1 MTLKIATRSSKLAL
15 AQVDEFV
22 SEYNI
27 SDYKIIKI
35 KTEGDVKSSKGETLF
50 DKAHFVTDI
59 QKSILRGDADI
70 AVHSAKDTPAKK
82 TNGIERNFII
92 SRTSKDVLVFKDNNN
107 FNSSMKLG
115 TSSLRRKLQA
125 FHFLKSTNVFD
136 INGNVDTRLEK
147 LSQGEYDC
155 IILAKAGLARLKLLD
170 ELQYEVMDWS
180 TASGQGFLCIEVLND
195 PSADI
200 YNFLLQ
206 SFREINFTHGNNI
219 SIERSIL
226 EAINAGCNSAI
237 SIQTQSNLESENSQ
251 SIHLGKIYGVKKY
264 ISFSGTTAEKT
275 INDIKN
281 QDGLKLLNEHN

>member
-15 AQVDEFV
+15 AQVEEFV

-35 KTEGDVKSSKGETLF
+35 KTEGDVKSAKGETLF
-50 DKAHFVTDI
+50 DKAHYVTDI
-59 QKSILRGDADI
+59 QKSILSGDADI

-82 TNGIERNFII
+82 TNGIERNFLI

-147 LSQGEYDC
+147 LYRGDYDC
-155 IILAKAGLARLKLLD
+155 IILAKAGLERLRLLE
-170 ELQYEVMDWS
+170 ELNYEEMDWI
-180 TASGQGFLCIEVLND
+180 TASGQGTLAVEMIESFHENEE
-195 PSADI
+195 
-200 YNFLLQ
+200 LL
-206 SFREINFTHGNNI
+206 EIHSNI
-219 SIERSIL
+219 KNKLATNGIEYERNIL
-226 EAINAGCNSAI
+226 ERVDAGCNSAI
-237 SIQTQSNLESENSQ
+237 AIESISENSKQ
-251 SIHLGKIYGVKKY
+251 IIRGEIYGVKKF
-264 ISFSGTTAEKT
+264 ITFSGAT
-275 INDIKN
+275 DIEAIEDIERQN
-281 QDGLKLLNEHN
+281 GRRFLNEHN

>member
-35 KTEGDVKSSKGETLF
+35 KTEGDVKSSKGDTLF

-107 FNSSMKLG
+107 NFNSSMKLG

-147 LSQGEYDC
+147 LYQGEYDC
-155 IILAKAGLARLKLLD
+155 IILAKAGLERLRLLE
-170 ELQYEVMDWS
+170 ELNYKEMNWI
-180 TASGQGFLCIEVLND
+180 TASGQGTLAVEMIESFNE
-195 PSADI
+195 
-200 YNFLLQ
+200 NEELL
-206 SFREINFTHGNNI
+206 EIHSNI
-219 SIERSIL
+219 KNKLATNSIEYERNIL
-226 EAINAGCNSAI
+226 ERVDAGCNSAI
-237 SIQTQSNLESENSQ
+237 AMESISENSKQ
-251 SIHLGKIYGVKKY
+251 IIRGEIYGVKKF
-264 ISFSGTTAEKT
+264 ITFSGAT
-275 INDIKN
+275 DIEAI
-281 QDGLKLLNEHN
+281 QDIERQNGRRFLNEHN

>member
-15 AQVDEFV
+15 AQVEEFV

-35 KTEGDVKSSKGETLF
+35 KTEGDVKSAKGETLF

-59 QKSILRGDADI
+59 QKSILSGDADI

-107 FNSSMKLG
+107 FDSSMKLG

-125 FHFLKSTNVFD
+125 FHFLKSSNVSG

-147 LSQGEYDC
+147 LYRGEYDC
-155 IILAKAGLARLKLLD
+155 IILAKAGLERLRLLD
-170 ELQYEVMDWS
+170 ELNYEEMDWI
-180 TASGQGFLCIEVLND
+180 TASGQGTLAVEMIESFHENEE
-195 PSADI
+195 
-200 YNFLLQ
+200 LL
-206 SFREINFTHGNNI
+206 EIHSNI
-219 SIERSIL
+219 KNKLATNSIEYERNIL
-226 EAINAGCNSAI
+226 ERVDAGCNSAI
-237 SIQTQSNLESENSQ
+237 AIESISENSKQ
-251 SIHLGKIYGVKKY
+251 IIRGEIYGVKEF
-264 ISFSGTTAEKT
+264 ITFSGATDTEAIE
-275 INDIKN
+275 DIER
-281 QDGLKLLNEHN
+281 QHGRRFLNEHN

>member
-1 MTLKIATRSSKLAL
+1 MTLKIATRFSKLAL

-50 DKAHFVTDI
+50 DKEHFVTDI
-59 QKSILRGDADI
+59 QKSILSGDADI

-92 SRTSKDVLVFKDNNN
+92 SRTSKDVLIFKDNNN

-147 LSQGEYDC
+147 LYRGDYDC
-155 IILAKAGLARLKLLD
+155 IILAKAGLERLRLLG
-170 ELQYEVMDWS
+170 ELNYKEMDWI
-180 TASGQGFLCIEVLND
+180 TASGQGTLAVEMKETFHENEKLLEIHTNINNKLATNGIE
-195 PSADI
+195 
-200 YNFLLQ
+200 YE
-206 SFREINFTHGNNI
+206 RNI
-219 SIERSIL
+219 LDRID
-226 EAINAGCNSAI
+226 AGCNSAI
-237 SIQTQSNLESENSQ
+237 AIESISENSKQ
-251 SIHLGKIYGVKKY
+251 IIRGEIYGIKKF
-264 ISFSGTTAEKT
+264 ITFSGATDLEAIE
-275 INDIKN
+275 DIERQN
-281 QDGLKLLNEHN
+281 GRRFLNEHN

>member
-35 KTEGDVKSSKGETLF
+35 KTEGDIKSSKGETLF
-50 DKAHFVTDI
+50 DKAHFVSDI

-92 SRTSKDVLVFKDNNN
+92 SRTSKDVLVFKDSNNN

-147 LSQGEYDC
+147 LYRGEYDC
-155 IILAKAGLARLKLLD
+155 IILAKAGLERLRLLE
-170 ELQYEVMDWS
+170 ELNYKEMNWI
-180 TASGQGFLCIEVLND
+180 TASGQGTLAVEMIESFNE
-195 PSADI
+195 
-200 YNFLLQ
+200 NEELL
-206 SFREINFTHGNNI
+206 EIHSNI
-219 SIERSIL
+219 KNKLATNSIEYERNIL
-226 EAINAGCNSAI
+226 DKVDAGCNSAI
-237 SIQTQSNLESENSQ
+237 AMESISENSKQ
-251 SIHLGKIYGVKKY
+251 IIRGEIYGVKKF
-264 ISFSGTTAEKT
+264 ITFSGAT
-275 INDIKN
+275 DIEAI
-281 QDGLKLLNEHN
+281 QDIERQNGRRFLNEHN

>member
-35 KTEGDVKSSKGETLF
+35 KTEGDVKSAKGETLF

-59 QKSILRGDADI
+59 QKSILSGDADI

-147 LSQGEYDC
+147 LYRGDYDC
-155 IILAKAGLARLKLLD
+155 IILAKAGLERLRLLD
-170 ELQYEVMDWS
+170 ELNYEEMDWI
-180 TASGQGFLCIEVLND
+180 TASGQGTLAVEMTESFHENEKLLEIHSNIKNKLATNGIE
-195 PSADI
+195 
-200 YNFLLQ
+200 Y
-206 SFREINFTHGNNI
+206 
-219 SIERSIL
+219 ERNIL
-226 EAINAGCNSAI
+226 ERVDAGCNSAI
-237 SIQTQSNLESENSQ
+237 AIESISENSKQ
-251 SIHLGKIYGVKKY
+251 IIRGEIYGVKEF
-264 ISFSGTTAEKT
+264 ITFSGAS
-275 INDIKN
+275 DIEAIEDIERQN
-281 QDGLKLLNEHN
+281 GRRFLNEHN

>member
-35 KTEGDVKSSKGETLF
+35 KTEGDVKSSKGDTLF

-107 FNSSMKLG
+107 NFNSSMKLG

-147 LSQGEYDC
+147 LYQGEYDC
-155 IILAKAGLARLKLLD
+155 IILAKAGLERLRLLE
-170 ELQYEVMDWS
+170 ELNYKEMNWI
-180 TASGQGFLCIEVLND
+180 TASGQGTLAVEMIESFNE
-195 PSADI
+195 
-200 YNFLLQ
+200 NEELL
-206 SFREINFTHGNNI
+206 EIHSNI
-219 SIERSIL
+219 KKKLATNSIEYERNIL
-226 EAINAGCNSAI
+226 DKVDAGCNSAI
-237 SIQTQSNLESENSQ
+237 AMESISENSKQ
-251 SIHLGKIYGVKKY
+251 IIRGEIYLSLIHI
-264 ISFSGTTAEKT
+264 
-275 INDIKN
+275 
-281 QDGLKLLNEHN
+281 

>member
-15 AQVDEFV
+15 AQVEEFV

-35 KTEGDVKSSKGETLF
+35 KTEGDVKSAKGEKLF

-59 QKSILRGDADI
+59 QKSILSGDADI

-107 FNSSMKLG
+107 YDSSMKLG

-125 FHFLKSTNVFD
+125 FHFLKSSNVSG

-147 LSQGEYDC
+147 LYRGEYDC
-155 IILAKAGLARLKLLD
+155 IILAKAGLERLRLLE
-170 ELQYEVMDWS
+170 ELNYEEMDWI
-180 TASGQGFLCIEVLND
+180 TASGQGTLAVEMIDSFHKNQE
-195 PSADI
+195 
-200 YNFLLQ
+200 LL
-206 SFREINFTHGNNI
+206 EIHSNI
-219 SIERSIL
+219 KNKLATNSIEYERNIL
-226 EAINAGCNSAI
+226 DKVDAGCNSAI
-237 SIQTQSNLESENSQ
+237 AIESISENSKQ
-251 SIHLGKIYGVKKY
+251 IIRGEIYGVKKF
-264 ISFSGTTAEKT
+264 ITFSGAT
-275 INDIKN
+275 DIEAIEDIERQN
-281 QDGLKLLNEHN
+281 GRRFLNEHN

>member
-15 AQVDEFV
+15 AQVEEFV

-35 KTEGDVKSSKGETLF
+35 KTEGDVKSAKGEKLF

-59 QKSILRGDADI
+59 QKSILSGDADI

-107 FNSSMKLG
+107 YDSSMKLG

-125 FHFLKSTNVFD
+125 FHFLKSSNVSG

-147 LSQGEYDC
+147 LYRGEYDC
-155 IILAKAGLARLKLLD
+155 IILAKAGLERLRLLE
-170 ELQYEVMDWS
+170 ELNYEEMDWI
-180 TASGQGFLCIEVLND
+180 TASGQGTLAVEMIDSFHKNQE
-195 PSADI
+195 
-200 YNFLLQ
+200 LL
-206 SFREINFTHGNNI
+206 EIHSNI
-219 SIERSIL
+219 KNKLATNSIEYERNIL
-226 EAINAGCNSAI
+226 DKVDAGCNSAI
-237 SIQTQSNLESENSQ
+237 AIESISENSKQ
-251 SIHLGKIYGVKKY
+251 IIRGEIYGVKKF
-264 ISFSGTTAEKT
+264 ITFSGATHIEAIE
-275 INDIKN
+275 DIERQN
-281 QDGLKLLNEHN
+281 GRRFLNEHN

>member
-15 AQVDEFV
+15 AQVEEFV

-35 KTEGDVKSSKGETLF
+35 KTEGDVKSAKGETLF

-59 QKSILRGDADI
+59 QKSILSGDADI

-107 FNSSMKLG
+107 FDSSMKLG

-125 FHFLKSTNVFD
+125 FHFLKSSNVSG

-147 LSQGEYDC
+147 LYRGEYDC
-155 IILAKAGLARLKLLD
+155 IILAKAGLERLRLLK
-170 ELQYEVMDWS
+170 ELIM
-180 TASGQGFLCIEVLND
+180 
-195 PSADI
+195 
-200 YNFLLQ
+200 
-206 SFREINFTHGNNI
+206 
-219 SIERSIL
+219 
-226 EAINAGCNSAI
+226 
-237 SIQTQSNLESENSQ
+237 
-251 SIHLGKIYGVKKY
+251 KKW
-264 ISFSGTTAEKT
+264 IG
-275 INDIKN
+275 
-281 QDGLKLLNEHN
+281 

>member
-35 KTEGDVKSSKGETLF
+35 KTEGDVKSAKGETLF

-59 QKSILRGDADI
+59 QKSILSGDADI

-107 FNSSMKLG
+107 FNSSMKIG

-147 LSQGEYDC
+147 LYRGDYDC
-155 IILAKAGLARLKLLD
+155 IILAKAGLERLRLLD
-170 ELQYEVMDWS
+170 ELNYEEMDWI
-180 TASGQGFLCIEVLND
+180 TASGQGTLAVEMTESFHENEKLLEIHSNIKNKLATNGIE
-195 PSADI
+195 
-200 YNFLLQ
+200 Y
-206 SFREINFTHGNNI
+206 
-219 SIERSIL
+219 ERNIL
-226 EAINAGCNSAI
+226 ERVDAGCNSAI
-237 SIQTQSNLESENSQ
+237 AIESNSENSKQ
-251 SIHLGKIYGVKKY
+251 IIRGEIYGVKKF
-264 ISFSGTTAEKT
+264 ITFSGASDLEA
-275 INDIKN
+275 IEDIERQN
-281 QDGLKLLNEHN
+281 GRRFLNEHN

>member
-35 KTEGDVKSSKGETLF
+35 KTEGDVKSAKGETLF

-59 QKSILRGDADI
+59 QKSILSGDSDI

-92 SRTSKDVLVFKDNNN
+92 SRTSKDVLIFKDNNN
-107 FNSSMKLG
+107 FNSSMKIG

-147 LSQGEYDC
+147 LYRGDYDC
-155 IILAKAGLARLKLLD
+155 IILAKAGLERLRLLD
-170 ELQYEVMDWS
+170 ELNYEEMDWI
-180 TASGQGFLCIEVLND
+180 TASGQGTLAVEMTESYHENEKLLEIHSNIKNKLATNGIE
-195 PSADI
+195 
-200 YNFLLQ
+200 Y
-206 SFREINFTHGNNI
+206 
-219 SIERSIL
+219 ERNIL
-226 EAINAGCNSAI
+226 ERVDAGCNSAI
-237 SIQTQSNLESENSQ
+237 AIESISENFKQ
-251 SIHLGKIYGVKKY
+251 IIRGEIYGVKEF
-264 ISFSGTTAEKT
+264 ITFSGTS
-275 INDIKN
+275 DIEAIEDIERQN
-281 QDGLKLLNEHN
+281 GRRFLNEHN

>member
-35 KTEGDVKSSKGETLF
+35 KTEGDVKSAKGETLF

-59 QKSILRGDADI
+59 QKSILSGDADI

-147 LSQGEYDC
+147 LYRGDYDC
-155 IILAKAGLARLKLLD
+155 IILAKAGLERLRLLD
-170 ELQYEVMDWS
+170 ELNYEEMDWI
-180 TASGQGFLCIEVLND
+180 TASGQGTLAVEVTESFHENEKLLEIHSNIKNKLATNGIE
-195 PSADI
+195 
-200 YNFLLQ
+200 Y
-206 SFREINFTHGNNI
+206 
-219 SIERSIL
+219 ERNIL
-226 EAINAGCNSAI
+226 ERVDAGCNSAI
-237 SIQTQSNLESENSQ
+237 AIESNSENSKQ
-251 SIHLGKIYGVKKY
+251 IIRGEIYGVKEF
-264 ISFSGTTAEKT
+264 ITFSGAS
-275 INDIKN
+275 DIEAIEDIERQN
-281 QDGLKLLNEHN
+281 GSRFLNEHN

>member
-50 DKAHFVTDI
+50 DKAHFVSDI

-92 SRTSKDVLVFKDNNN
+92 SRTSKDVLIFKDNNN

-147 LSQGEYDC
+147 LYRGDYDC
-155 IILAKAGLARLKLLD
+155 IILAKAGLERLRLLK
-170 ELQYEVMDWS
+170 ELNYEEMDWI
-180 TASGQGFLCIEVLND
+180 TASGQGTLAVEMTDSFHQNEKLLEIHSNIKNKLATNGIE
-195 PSADI
+195 
-200 YNFLLQ
+200 Y
-206 SFREINFTHGNNI
+206 
-219 SIERSIL
+219 ERNIL
-226 EAINAGCNSAI
+226 ERVDAGCNSAI
-237 SIQTQSNLESENSQ
+237 AIESISENSQ
-251 SIHLGKIYGVKKY
+251 QIIRGEIYGVKEF
-264 ISFSGTTAEKT
+264 ITFSGAS
-275 INDIKN
+275 DIEAIEDIERQN
-281 QDGLKLLNEHN
+281 GRRFLNEHN

>member
-35 KTEGDVKSSKGETLF
+35 KTEGDVKSSKGDTLF

-107 FNSSMKLG
+107 NFNSSMKLG

-147 LSQGEYDC
+147 LYQGEYDC
-155 IILAKAGLARLKLLD
+155 IILAKAGLERLRLLE
-170 ELQYEVMDWS
+170 ELNYKEMNWI
-180 TASGQGFLCIEVLND
+180 TASGQGTLAVEMIESFNE
-195 PSADI
+195 
-200 YNFLLQ
+200 NEELL
-206 SFREINFTHGNNI
+206 EIHSNI
-219 SIERSIL
+219 KNKLATNSIEYERNIL
-226 EAINAGCNSAI
+226 ERVDAGCNSAI
-237 SIQTQSNLESENSQ
+237 AIESISENFKQ
-251 SIHLGKIYGVKKY
+251 IIRGEIYGVKEF
-264 ISFSGTTAEKT
+264 ITFSGAS
-275 INDIKN
+275 DIEAIEDIERQN
-281 QDGLKLLNEHN
+281 GRRFLNEHN